1 MIHHWTLQQ
10 LRLFEA
16 VARHKSYTRA
26 AEELNLSQP
35 AVYIQVKR
43 LEESMGLP
51 LIEQSGKKLLITRA
65 GDLVY
70 DAVVEVLSKLS
81 SLHLSLND
89 MKGKVAGPLKLSAV
103 TSAKFFM
110 PHILGRFLRIY
121 PDVQPQLTVTNR
133 LRISERLAGNL
144 DDFVILGQQFPEP
157 LDLTMHPFMEN
168 PLVLAAHPDHPMR
181 DRKNIPI
188 SELAGERIL
197 VREAGSGTRSAAEE
211 LFAKAGI
218 TLRPYMELGS
228 GEAIKQAI
236 MAGLGVSVIPLAS
249 LSLELRYGQIVVLDV
264 DNFPLHRMWHA
275 VHLKGKQLG
284 LTAKVFLDFLIE
296 EGKLNH
302 AEIITSANKE
312 ATNQGA

>member
-51 LIEQSGKKLLITRA
+51 LIEQTGKKLLITRA

-70 DAVVEVLSKLS
+70 DAVVEVLSRLS
-81 SLHLSLND
+81 MLHTSLND
-89 MKGKVAGPLKLSAV
+89 MKGKVAGPLKLAAV

-110 PHILGRFLRIY
+110 PHILGRFLRNY

-133 LRISERLAGNL
+133 LRISERLADNL
-144 DDFVILGQQFPEP
+144 DDFVILGQQIPEA

-168 PLVLAAHPDHPMR
+168 PLVVAAYPDHPMR

-188 SELAGERIL
+188 SELAGERFL
-197 VREAGSGTRSAAEE
+197 VREAGSGTRGAAEE
-211 LFAKAGI
+211 LFAERGL
-218 TLRPYMELGS
+218 TLTPYMELGS

-236 MAGLGVSVIPLAS
+236 MAGIGVSVVPLAS
-249 LSLELRYGQIVVLDV
+249 LNLELRYERIILLDV
-264 DNFPLHRMWHA
+264 ENFPLHRTWHA

-284 LTAKVFLDFLIE
+284 FTAKVFLDFLIE
-296 EGKLNH
+296 EGKLNPFK
-302 AEIITSANKE
+302 I
-312 ATNQGA
+312 G

>member
-1 MIHHWTLQQ
+1 
-10 LRLFEA
+10 

-51 LIEQSGKKLLITRA
+51 LIEQAGKKLLITRA

-70 DAVVEVLSKLS
+70 DAVVEVLSRLS
-81 SLHLSLND
+81 SLHMSLSD
-89 MKGKVAGPLKLSAV
+89 MKGKVGGPLKLAAV
-103 TSAKFFM
+103 TSAKFFL

-133 LRISERLAGNL
+133 LRISERLADNL
-144 DDFVILGQQFPEP
+144 DDFVILGQQIPEP
-157 LDLTMHPFMEN
+157 LNLTMHPFMDN

-181 DRKNIPI
+181 DRKSIPS
-188 SELAGERIL
+188 SELTEEKFL
-197 VREAGSGTRSAAEE
+197 VREAGSGTRSVVEE
-211 LFAKAGI
+211 LFSQAGL

-249 LSLELRYGQIVVLDV
+249 LSLELRYGQIVLLDV
-264 DNFPLHRMWHA
+264 ENFPLHRTWHV

-296 EGKLNH
+296 EGKLN
-302 AEIITSANKE
+302 
-312 ATNQGA
+312 

>member
-16 VARHKSYTRA
+16 VARLKSYTRA

-51 LIEQSGKKLLITRA
+51 LIEQAGKKLLITRA

-70 DAVVEVLSKLS
+70 EAVVEVLSRLS
-81 SLHLSLND
+81 SLHMSLSD
-89 MKGKVAGPLKLSAV
+89 MKGKVAGPLKIAAV
-103 TSAKFFM
+103 TSAKFFL
-110 PHILGRFLRIY
+110 PHILGRFLRSY

-133 LRISERLAGNL
+133 LRISERLAENQ
-144 DDFVILGQQFPEP
+144 DDFVILGQQIPED
-157 LDLTMHPFMEN
+157 LDLAMHPFMDN
-168 PLVLAAHPDHPMR
+168 PLVLAAHPDHPLR

-188 SELAGERIL
+188 SDLAGERML
-197 VREAGSGTRSAAEE
+197 VREAGSGTRSATEE
-211 LFAKAGI
+211 LFDKAG
-218 TLRPYMELGS
+218 LVMRPYMELGS

-236 MAGLGVSVIPLAS
+236 MAGLGVSVLPLAS
-249 LSLELRYGQIVVLDV
+249 LTLELRYGQIVLLDIE
-264 DNFPLHRMWHA
+264 NFPLHRTWHA
-275 VHLKGKQLG
+275 AHLKGKQLG
-284 LTAKVFLDFLIE
+284 LTAKVFLEFLIE

-302 AEIITSANKE
+302 SEAEQNTMILPPA
-312 ATNQGA
+312 

>member
-51 LIEQSGKKLLITRA
+51 LIEQAGKKLLITRA

-70 DAVVEVLSKLS
+70 EAVVEVLSRLS
-81 SLHLSLND
+81 SLHMSLND

-133 LRISERLAGNL
+133 LRISERLADNL
-144 DDFVILGQQFPEP
+144 DDFVILGQHIPEA
-157 LDLTMHPFMEN
+157 LDLTMHPFMDN
-168 PLVLAAHPDHPMR
+168 PLVLAAPPDHPMR
-181 DRKNIPI
+181 DRKGIRVV
-188 SELAGERIL
+188 ELAGERFL
-197 VREAGSGTRSAAEE
+197 VREPGSGTRGATEE
-211 LFAKAGI
+211 LFSEAG
-218 TLRPYMELGS
+218 LALNPYMELGS

-236 MAGLGVSVIPLAS
+236 MAGIGISVLPLGS
-249 LSLELRYGQIVVLDV
+249 LSLELRYGQMIILDV
-264 DNFPLHRMWHA
+264 ENFPLHRTWHA
-275 VHLKGKQLG
+275 AHLKGKQLG

-296 EGKLNH
+296 EGKLNQFKSD
-302 AEIITSANKE
+302 ESLS
-312 ATNQGA
+312 

>member
-16 VARHKSYTRA
+16 VARLKSYTRA

-51 LIEQSGKKLLITRA
+51 LIEQAGKKLLITRA

-70 DAVVEVLSKLS
+70 EAVVEVLSRLS
-81 SLHLSLND
+81 SLHMSLSD
-89 MKGKVAGPLKLSAV
+89 MKGKVAGPLKIAAV
-103 TSAKFFM
+103 TSAKFFL
-110 PHILGRFLRIY
+110 PHILGRFLRSY

-133 LRISERLAGNL
+133 LRISERLAENQ
-144 DDFVILGQQFPEP
+144 DDFVILGQQIPED
-157 LDLTMHPFMEN
+157 LDLAMHPFMDN
-168 PLVLAAHPDHPMR
+168 PLVLAAHPDHPLR

-188 SELAGERIL
+188 CDLAGERML
-197 VREAGSGTRSAAEE
+197 VREAGSGTRSATEE
-211 LFAKAGI
+211 LFDKAG
-218 TLRPYMELGS
+218 LVMRPYMELGS

-236 MAGLGVSVIPLAS
+236 MAGLGVSVLPLAS
-249 LSLELRYGQIVVLDV
+249 LTLELRYGQIVLLDIE
-264 DNFPLHRMWHA
+264 NFPLHRTWHA
-275 VHLKGKQLG
+275 AHLKGKQLG
-284 LTAKVFLDFLIE
+284 LTAKVFLEFLIE

-302 AEIITSANKE
+302 SEAEHNTMILPPA
-312 ATNQGA
+312 

>member
-10 LRLFEA
+10 MRLFES

-51 LIEQSGKKLLITRA
+51 LIEQTGKKLLITRA
-65 GDLVY
+65 GELVY
-70 DAVVEVLSKLS
+70 EAVVEVLSRLA

-121 PDVQPQLTVTNR
+121 PDVQPQLIVTNR
-133 LRISERLAGNL
+133 LRITERLTDNL
-144 DDFVILGQQFPEP
+144 DDFVILGQQIPES
-157 LDLTMHPFMEN
+157 LDLTMHPFMDN

-181 DRKNIPI
+181 DRKNIPS
-188 SELAGERIL
+188 SELQRERFL
-197 VREAGSGTRSAAEE
+197 VREAGSGTRSVAEE
-211 LFAKAGI
+211 LFAKEGSI
-218 TLRPYMELGS
+218 LKPYMELGS

-249 LSLELRYGQIVVLDV
+249 LSLELRYGQIILLDV
-264 DNFPLHRMWHA
+264 ENFPLHRMWHA

-284 LTAKVFLDFLIE
+284 LTARVFLEFLVE
-296 EGKLNH
+296 EGKRQH
-302 AEIITSANKE
+302 TDVS
-312 ATNQGA
+312 

>member
-16 VARHKSYTRA
+16 VARNKSYTRA

-51 LIEQSGKKLLITRA
+51 LIEQAGKKLLITRA

-70 DAVVEVLSKLS
+70 DAVVEVLSRLS
-81 SLHLSLND
+81 SLHMSLSD
-89 MKGKVAGPLKLSAV
+89 MKGKVGGPLKLAAV
-103 TSAKFFM
+103 TSAKFFL

-133 LRISERLAGNL
+133 LRISERLADNL
-144 DDFVILGQQFPEP
+144 DDFVILGQQIPEP
-157 LDLTMHPFMEN
+157 LNLTMHPFMDN

-181 DRKNIPI
+181 DRKSIPS
-188 SELAGERIL
+188 SELTEEKFL
-197 VREAGSGTRSAAEE
+197 VREAGSGTRSVVEE
-211 LFAKAGI
+211 LFSQAGL

-249 LSLELRYGQIVVLDV
+249 LSLELRYGQIVLLDV
-264 DNFPLHRMWHA
+264 ENFPLHRTWHV

-296 EGKLNH
+296 EGKLN
-302 AEIITSANKE
+302 
-312 ATNQGA
+312 

>member
-51 LIEQSGKKLLITRA
+51 LIEQMGKKLLITRA
-65 GDLVY
+65 GEFVY
-70 DAVVEVLSKLS
+70 EAVVEVLSRLS
-81 SLHLSLND
+81 SLHTSLND
-89 MKGKVAGPLKLSAV
+89 MKGKVAGPLKLAVV

-133 LRISERLAGNL
+133 LRISERLADNL
-144 DDFVILGQQFPEP
+144 DDFVILGQQIPDA

-168 PLVLAAHPDHPMR
+168 PLVVAAYTDHPMQ

-188 SELAGERIL
+188 AELAGERFL
-197 VREAGSGTRSAAEE
+197 VREPGSGTRGATEE
-211 LFAKAGI
+211 LFAEAG
-218 TLRPYMELGS
+218 LALNPYMELGS

-236 MAGLGVSVIPLAS
+236 MAGIGISVVPLAS
-249 LSLELRYGQIVVLDV
+249 LNLELRYDQIVVLDV
-264 DNFPLHRMWHA
+264 ENFPLHRTWHA

-296 EGKLNH
+296 EGKLNQSG
-302 AEIITSANKE
+302 T
-312 ATNQGA
+312 G